1 MIGPGARRSNFSGF
15 RGPSESD
22 ANLRSLI
29 STICLVSL
37 NFKAP
42 PFILLYRSTTM
53 QAQPTRNIL
62 LGGGLSALPTP
73 LSGGI
78 VVRLFPFKQDAI
90 VDDIHNLNLL

>member
-1 MIGPGARRSNFSGF
+1 MIGPGARRSGF

-42 PFILLYRSTTM
+42 LFILLYRSTKM
-53 QAQPTRNIL
+53 QAQPTRNSL
-62 LGGGLSALPTP
+62 FGGGGLSALPTP